1 MKIKVWEIVD
11 SDHAVLQGEIT
22 ALQIKPFAQPLA
34 EQQFP
39 GLKKYKLMADN
50 GEELEF
56 DPTPNLPRDASS
68 YVNWHHLANCSE
80 EEINELYDD
89 LQNTFGRGRTQ
100 TD

>member
-11 SDHAVLQGEIT
+11 GDHAVLHGEII
-22 ALQIKPFAQPLA
+22 AREIKPFAKHLA
-34 EQQFP
+34 EQRFP

-56 DPTPNLPRDASS
+56 DPTPPNENAAGS
-68 YVNWHHLANCSE
+68 YVNWSHLANCSE

-89 LQNTFGRGRTQ
+89 LQDTFGRGRTQ